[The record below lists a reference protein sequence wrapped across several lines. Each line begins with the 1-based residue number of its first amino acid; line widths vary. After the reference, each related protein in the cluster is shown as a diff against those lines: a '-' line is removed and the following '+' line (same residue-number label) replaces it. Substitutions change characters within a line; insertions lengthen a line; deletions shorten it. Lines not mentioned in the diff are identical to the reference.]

1 MSAAIK
7 LTAALRSQPGE
18 RGLRVAAQVQGRGSA
33 RAVCDHSSAT
43 LVVDEPLLC
52 GKLIGNRSEFGEIAL
67 LVAVKS
73 PADRGIIQLEA
84 ARDAAV
90 VEA

>member
-1 MSAAIK
+1 
-7 LTAALRSQPGE
+7 
-18 RGLRVAAQVQGRGSA
+18 
-33 RAVCDHSSAT
+33 